1 MEAGIIPL
9 ILDNAV
15 HVWIGSGKERCVAGA
30 GDGRGVV
37 IAAIDEICASVQ
49 QHIEPAFG
57 EFRAESLEI
66 VIAKLVDDNDD
77 HELRPHEVFSSLNF
91 RKSRRDP
98 GWEKIT
104 KELARRNRKS
114 RRALRNTDLRKKLL
128 TTDDDRVFFDFDA
141 VGNHPQARWTP
152 ICG

>member
-37 IAAIDEICASVQ
+37 IAAIEICASVQ

-98 GWEKIT
+98 GWGKDHERT
-104 KELARRNRKS
+104 CQ
-114 RRALRNTDLRKKLL
+114 KKQKKQKGF
-128 TTDDDRVFFDFDA
+128 TQHRPPKKAADY
-141 VGNHPQARWTP
+141 
-152 ICG
+152 